1 MEGQAVEPT
10 TGVSRALLVGGLMLT
25 TVGGLLMA
33 AGGLVTTVVAAQAA
47 RQWVQRWDEPPR
59 AVARRRVMQAR
70 TAVTAGAQGW
80 RANGRPRTAATGGGQ
95 R

>member
-10 TGVSRALLVGGLMLT
+10 TGVSRGLLVGGLMLT
-25 TVGGLLMA
+25 AVGGLLVV

-47 RQWVQRWDEPPR
+47 RQWVQRWEEPPR
-59 AVARRRVMQAR
+59 VVARRRLMQAR
-70 TAVTAGAQGW
+70 SAVTAGAQGW
-80 RANGRPRTAATGGGQ
+80 RANGRLPVVATASGH